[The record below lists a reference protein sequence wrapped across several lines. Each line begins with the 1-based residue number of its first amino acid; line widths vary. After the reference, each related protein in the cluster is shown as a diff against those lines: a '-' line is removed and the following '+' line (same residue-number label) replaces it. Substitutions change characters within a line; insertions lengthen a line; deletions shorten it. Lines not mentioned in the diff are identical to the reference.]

1 MLGAHK
7 RANVGLQGNYM
18 ILGRSRS
25 RTVAYFFHYKWVKA
39 DLVDALVQ
47 TVGLIDLLHL
57 LVEHHLL

>member
-1 MLGAHK
+1 MLITVSH
-7 RANVGLQGNYM
+7 
-18 ILGRSRS
+18 
-25 RTVAYFFHYKWVKA
+25 TVAYFFHNKGVKA